1 MNQLI
6 QNPEQIIEFFSTLNN
21 ASPMQIKDIEKGLL
35 VNSKTIREFLVSE
48 HQGQVIANGK
58 VYDVQFKN
66 MQGGV
71 WKAFINI

>member
-35 VNSKTIREFLVSE
+35 VNSKTRREFLVSE
-48 HQGQVIANGK
+48 H
-58 VYDVQFKN
+58 
-66 MQGGV
+66 
-71 WKAFINI
+71 